1 MITQLAKMLFLATF
15 FPVSAD
21 EEDDPN
27 LEVPFDFITVKKKI
41 TSQKSRETVLI
52 QRGISR
58 LMCNSNLISSYRNF

>member
-27 LEVPFDFITVKKKI
+27 LEVPFDFITVKA
-41 TSQKSRETVLI
+41 SQKSRETILSKKGFHEKYVI
-52 QRGISR
+52 QI
-58 LMCNSNLISSYRNF
+58 

>member
-27 LEVPFDFITVKKKI
+27 LEVPFDFITVRDKI
-41 TSQKSRETVLI
+41 ASQNN
-52 QRGISR
+52 ISKQ
-58 LMCNSNLISSYRNF
+58 F

>member
-27 LEVPFDFITVKKKI
+27 LEVPFDFITVKKTACTLIHILMLNK
-41 TSQKSRETVLI
+41 RTVWK
-52 QRGISR
+52 QA
-58 LMCNSNLISSYRNF
+58 

>member
-27 LEVPFDFITVKKKI
+27 LEVPFDFITVRDKQLLKI
-41 TSQKSRETVLI
+41 
-52 QRGISR
+52 IS
-58 LMCNSNLISSYRNF
+58 

>member
-27 LEVPFDFITVKKKI
+27 LEVPFDFITVKDKYVA
-41 TSQKSRETVLI
+41 SQNNIVKP
-52 QRGISR
+52 
-58 LMCNSNLISSYRNF
+58 F

>member
-27 LEVPFDFITVKKKI
+27 LEVPFDFITVKKNNIFSPK
-41 TSQKSRETVLI
+41 TREI
-52 QRGISR
+52 ISIMKMISR
-58 LMCNSNLISSYRNF
+58 NFVSEEIK